1 MRRVILKEDETQ
13 GLTDPTLKKL
23 YELCLKNTYKPSKMN
38 NVEVLRKDVPG
49 QGYIIITND
58 LKYQTY
64 KTDNSKSKSGTV
76 KPCPAYTGV
85 KEATLGPDMLALIA
99 DLKKNDKSLKQ
110 IDDEGVRANITSYKP
125 VDLNN
130 DPTILAIKPQSA
142 QVFPEPNKYFL
153 YRQVSVGGALTNVP
167 EDIKGFMGKI
177 KKSLD
182 QPDVTSRE
190 YQQREP
196 LVTVLKRNLIPLDDE
211 MVKKVVNFKGQPLEK
226 IYVYPLANSAA
237 AGGTGGAGGAGDVSG
252 GKLDPLKYDKES
264 EQDLATVLGTFK
276 SGVQNKLDKKL
287 CKAAI
292 KTLSKAQ
299 ACSRGNNKGFFGTKN
314 CQSALNNL
322 TTDTVENLKKYA
334 YQCSTQGTN
343 YLTGIFGI
351 QDEINKL
358 LRDGQTPYGLQS
370 FRNSQQN
377 QQTMNESVDDYLKRV
392 LRNKLTVLSES
403 KKKSVITTKE
413 FKYYIQKIDEAFD
426 SLNTGKKRINEED
439 GLKTMLSGALGYGGE
454 GIISFFKERLFR
466 SIIDK
471 FVPGGSNT
479 WLGGV
484 ISTSLGNIPL
494 GDYLNGNILKCDFVV
509 KELAK
514 GIGENAIKQLADKKG
529 LTGGFYDVLRNSVVE
544 VVDDVPFI
552 ESIEKGIATVLC
564 PSITKLGSLLG
575 GLFGSLGTELKKEF
589 TPSK

>member
-13 GLTDPTLKKL
+13 GLKDQTLKKL
-23 YELCLKNTYKPSKMN
+23 YDLCLKNTYKPSLMN

-64 KTDNSKSKSGTV
+64 KTDNSKSRTGTI
-76 KPCPAYTGV
+76 KPCQAFTGS
-85 KEATLGPDMLALIA
+85 KDATLGPDMTALIA
-99 DLKKNDKSLKQ
+99 DLQANDKSLKKL
-110 IDDEGVRANITSYKP
+110 DDEGVRANITSYKP

-142 QVFPEPNKYFL
+142 QIFPEPNKYFL

-167 EDIKGFMGKI
+167 EDIKGFMTKI
-177 KKSLD
+177 KKQLD

-211 MVKKVVNFKGQPLEK
+211 MVKKVVNFKGEPLQK
-226 IYVYPLANSAA
+226 IWVYPLANANA
-237 AGGTGGAGGAGDVSG
+237 AGDAGGGAGGAAAGSGDA
-252 GKLDPLKYDKES
+252 E
-264 EQDLATVLGTFK
+264 EDLATALESFK
-276 SGVQNKLDKKL
+276 TAVENKLDKKL
-287 CKAAI
+287 CKSAI

-299 ACSRGNNKGFFGTKN
+299 ACSKGNNKGFFGTKN
-314 CQSALNNL
+314 CQSVLNNL
-322 TTDTVENLKKYA
+322 PTQTVENLKKYA
-334 YQCSTQGTN
+334 YQCSTQGTR

-370 FRNSQQN
+370 FKNSQQN
-377 QQTMNESVDDYLKRV
+377 QQTMNESVDDYLKNV
-392 LRNKLTVLSES
+392 LRKKLTVLSES
-403 KKKSVITTKE
+403 KKKSVVTTKE
-413 FKYYIQKIDEAFD
+413 FKHYIRTIDEAFE
-426 SLNTGKKRINEED
+426 SLNPGKKRINED
-439 GLKTMLSGALGYGGE
+439 GLKDMLSGALGYGGE
-454 GIISFFKERLFR
+454 GIISYFKERLAK

-471 FVPGGSNT
+471 FVPGGSDT
-479 WLGGV
+479 WLGGI
-484 ISTSLGNIPL
+484 ISTSVGNIKL

-514 GIGENAIKQLADKKG
+514 GIGENAIKQFADKKG

-544 VVDDVPFI
+544 VVEDVPFV
-552 ESIEKGIATVLC
+552 ESLEKGIATVLC
-564 PSITKLGSLLG
+564 PSLSKLGSMLG
-575 GLFGSLGTELKKEF
+575 GLFGSLGTELKQEI